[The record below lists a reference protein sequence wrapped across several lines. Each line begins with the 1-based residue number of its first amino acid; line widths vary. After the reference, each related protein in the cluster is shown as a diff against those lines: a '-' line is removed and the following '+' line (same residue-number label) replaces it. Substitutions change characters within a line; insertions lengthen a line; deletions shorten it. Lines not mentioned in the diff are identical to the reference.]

1 VVPPQVAVLGRLTL
15 WHAALG
21 LFATHPLFGVGPDN
35 FRLTYGP
42 YVGEAHPDPRVHSNS
57 MYFEWLTGAGLV
69 GLLVFG
75 WMLWRADTIARITR
89 RSLTTSAASLYAGV
103 AAAGVAVLVHGLVDS
118 FLTFTPTYVAIAL
131 TLGLV
136 AAPSTWTEV
145 ARARRV

>member
-1 VVPPQVAVLGRLTL
+1 
-15 WHAALG
+15 
-21 LFATHPLFGVGPDN
+21 
-35 FRLTYGP
+35 
-42 YVGEAHPDPRVHSNS
+42 